1 MKRKVFMVI
10 FILVILIIG
19 IFLYLDGTF
28 LKKEYK
34 SVYRDKYIESID
46 KDLEKIA
53 TQAMTAA
60 SSHNMQPWLIS
71 LDDDSKINL
80 YADMNKTLP
89 VIDQDNKQLLISL
102 GAYLGAFEHYANQY
116 GYVASF
122 EFADIDWDQENPYIA
137 SVTIQEIGLKEV
149 DSVSSST
156 AKVNLDQRSDL
167 DLTMTS
173 GINGYEN
180 LTYLIIQEGNEFAS
194 FQELLLEGTK
204 IESNHEAA
212 TKELLSI
219 FRWTEKD
226 KNEYKYGLTLTSLPG
241 ILKPFVQPIMKYT
254 AGDWEAFGQS
264 SIQMFEE
271 RLEKETA
278 YVVIKTDTA
287 TEEDYIRCGMLM
299 QKMSYE
305 LNGYYMRPA
314 VQLLQDIDGMEAP
327 SDIFKE
333 EFMNGEDALV
343 ILGFRPSDQ
352 DSYKP
357 NPRHL
362 LEEILIEEN

>member
-19 IFLYLDGTF
+19 VFLYLDGTF

-34 SVYRDKYIESID
+34 SVYQAEYIESLD

-60 SSHNMQPWLIS
+60 SSHNMQPWLIRFEG
-71 LDDDSKINL
+71 DSKINL
-80 YADMNKTLP
+80 YADMNKTLS

-102 GAYLGAFEHYANQY
+102 GAYLGAFEHYADQY
-116 GYVASF
+116 GYEATL
-122 EFADIDWDQENPYIA
+122 EFADIDWEQEEPYIA
-137 SVTIQEIGLKEV
+137 SVVIQEKESKEV

-156 AKVNLDQRSDL
+156 AKVNLNQRSDL

-173 GINGYEN
+173 EINGYEN

-194 FQELLLEGTK
+194 FQELLLEATK

-212 TKELLSI
+212 TKELLNI

-254 AGDWEAFGQS
+254 AGDWKAFGQS

-271 RLEKETA
+271 RLKEETA
-278 YVVIKTDTA
+278 YVVVKTDMA
-287 TEEDYIRCGMLM
+287 TEEDYIHCGMFM
-299 QKMSYE
+299 QKVSYK

-314 VQLLQDIDGMEAP
+314 VQLLQDIDGMEVP
-327 SDIFKE
+327 SDVFEE
-333 EFMNGEDALV
+333 EFMNGEDALI
-343 ILGFRPSDQ
+343 ILGFRVSDQ
-352 DSYKP
+352 DSYNP

-362 LEEILIEEN
+362 LEEILIEE